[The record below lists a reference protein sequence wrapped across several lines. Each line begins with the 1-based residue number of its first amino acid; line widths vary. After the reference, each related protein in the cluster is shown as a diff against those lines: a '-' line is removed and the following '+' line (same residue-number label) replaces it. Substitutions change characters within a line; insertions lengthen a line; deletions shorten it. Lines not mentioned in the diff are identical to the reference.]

1 MKFGRGCKINTC
13 MVDEWLSVATD
24 MGVKVGGATPLSM
37 ACQNGHVIN
46 VLLARHEIQITADM
60 FAYSTPV
67 LKMDRICTSICASGQ
82 DFVST
87 TSFYIAF
94 ADLAMITHLPTHLM
108 RCIFSFFGC
117 PENKRCTH
125 KMIRAHLYRAA
136 PGAREFEQSWK
147 APGRALLAHDTG

>member
-67 LKMDRICTSICASGQ
+67 LKMDRICTQ
-82 DFVST
+82 VFVQVDKILFRPLRF
-87 TSFYIAF
+87 TSR
-94 ADLAMITHLPTHLM
+94 LPIL
-108 RCIFSFFGC
+108 
-117 PENKRCTH
+117 P
-125 KMIRAHLYRAA
+125 
-136 PGAREFEQSWK
+136 
-147 APGRALLAHDTG
+147 